1 MAQVRIFGP
10 RISTYVRIVQ
20 IVCEEAG
27 LTHAVVPTAAHAPEN
42 RHPFGKVPVVEVD
55 GLEMSETAPV
65 IRYLDNRHNAGR
77 LQPADPVERYTMDRW
92 MAVNDAYL
100 FPLFERAIVMPY
112 VMHRFAGQP
121 LDRERIDHGLPMIAR
136 TLEFLELELARDG
149 AWTRAGFTLADV
161 MFYTTLLGL
170 RSTPEGGAGIA
181 ECDRLAAWMTVCD
194 YRPSIL
200 ATRWEAEPDA
210 SQS

>member
-27 LTHAVVPTAAHAPEN
+27 LSHAVVPTPAQSPAN

-55 GLEMSETAPV
+55 GLELSETAA
-65 IRYLDNRHNAGR
+65 IARYLDAQHNKGL
-77 LQPADPVERYTMDRW
+77 LQPHGPVARYAMDRW
-92 MAVNDAYL
+92 IATGDNYL

-121 LDRERIDHGLPMIAR
+121 LDRERIDRGLPLIAR
-136 TLEFLELELARDG
+136 TLDFLELELAKDG
-149 AWTRAGFTLADV
+149 AWTQAGFTLADV
-161 MFYTTLLGL
+161 FLYAILLGL
-170 RSTPEGGAGIA
+170 RSTPEGAAGIA
-181 ECDRLAAWMTVCD
+181 QCDRLAAWMAVCD
-194 YRPSIL
+194 YRPSIK
-200 ATRWEAEPDA
+200 ATRWETEPSA
-210 SQS
+210 